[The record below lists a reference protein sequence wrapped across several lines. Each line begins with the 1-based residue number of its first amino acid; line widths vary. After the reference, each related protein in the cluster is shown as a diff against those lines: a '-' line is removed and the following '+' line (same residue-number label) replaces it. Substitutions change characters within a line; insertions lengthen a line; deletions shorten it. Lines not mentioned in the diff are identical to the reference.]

1 MTKTIK
7 PKEKSTVAP
16 KPAKRRRRKPR
27 RKPATLLTDWD
38 WTTLVA
44 SWRYYEH
51 RATIASAT
59 FPAALVAR
67 YFSRRAPYTDVDRKR
82 IATQFALVDHGLL
95 KDHEWDGASECDRRP
110 WCKLYSFLE
119 AYAHDDFLFYKGH
132 RIFWCW
138 ATGRFYPVDE
148 YVASPQSEI
157 YIDTA
162 KNEDVRAMNATA
174 TETSAAPADAK
185 KPVQAS

>member
-1 MTKTIK
+1 MTKTAK
-7 PKEKSTVAP
+7 PKEKATVAP
-16 KPAKRRRRKPR
+16 KTAKRRHRKPR
-27 RKPATLLTDWD
+27 RKPETLLTDWD
-38 WTTLVA
+38 WATLVA

-67 YFSRRAPYTDVDRKR
+67 YFSRRAPYTDIDRKR

-119 AYAHDDFLFYKGH
+119 AYAHDDFMLYKGH
-132 RIFWCW
+132 RIFWCF

-162 KNEDVRAMNATA
+162 KNEDVRSANAAA
-174 TETSAAPADAK
+174 TETSAAPADARK
-185 KPVQAS
+185 NGQAS